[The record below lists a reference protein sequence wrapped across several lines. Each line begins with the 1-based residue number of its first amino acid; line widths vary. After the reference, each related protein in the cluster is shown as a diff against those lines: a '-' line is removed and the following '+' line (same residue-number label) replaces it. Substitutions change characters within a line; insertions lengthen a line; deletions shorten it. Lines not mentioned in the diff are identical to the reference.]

1 MQIFKRFY
9 FVVFILMGLFIIQTG
24 CYKPL
29 GRLNPTDP
37 LGENYIQPR
46 IQIRYIENSKA
57 STQINRDEEISIT
70 VVVNNNTILKDLY
83 YRCSDGYFEV
93 ETSTGTQQVTE
104 ITIKSNN
111 IDWIAP
117 TNLTE
122 ATFLIQVS
130 DINGN
135 KDSQSYFLDIVNSVP
150 EILSF
155 TATPTTVTSLGQ
167 TIALAIAT
175 DDDLGI
181 TLYEFFASPPQGVFN
196 YNSNTQTA
204 SIQVASAANTI
215 SLDWIAES
223 VLHGAP
229 YDQKITVIVTD
240 TDSETATAE
249 IILPTNIP

>member
-9 FVVFILMGLFIIQTG
+9 FVIFILIGVFIFQTG
-24 CYKPL
+24 CYNPL
-29 GRLNPTDP
+29 GRLNPNDP

-57 STQINRDEEISIT
+57 STQINRNEEIGII
-70 VVVNNNTILKDLY
+70 VVVNNNSILKNVY
-83 YRCSDGYFEV
+83 YRCSDGYFEI

-104 ITIKSNN
+104 TTIKSNN
-111 IDWIAP
+111 ISWIAP
-117 TNLTE
+117 AILTE
-122 ATFLIQVS
+122 ATLFIQVS
-130 DINGN
+130 DYDGN
-135 KDSQSYFLDIVNSVP
+135 NDSQSYFLNVVNSPP

-155 TATPTTVTSLGQ
+155 TAFPTTVTSLGQ
-167 TIALAIAT
+167 TIALSIST
-175 DDDLGI
+175 DDDFGI
-181 TLYEFFASPPQGVFN
+181 TQYDFFATPPQGVFK

-204 SIQVASAANTI
+204 SIQVVSTENTLAL
-215 SLDWIAES
+215 SWIAES

-249 IILPTNIP
+249 IILPINIP

>member
-9 FVVFILMGLFIIQTG
+9 FVVLILIGTFIFQTG
-24 CYKPL
+24 CYNPL
-29 GRLNPTDP
+29 GRLNPNDP

-46 IQIRYIENSKA
+46 IQIKYIENSKA
-57 STQINRDEEISIT
+57 STQINRNEEITIT
-70 VVVNNNTILKDLY
+70 VAVNDHSILKDVY
-83 YRCSDGYFEV
+83 YRCSVGYFEV

-117 TNLTE
+117 GNLIE
-122 ATFLIQVS
+122 ATLFIQVS
-130 DINGN
+130 DYNGN
-135 KDSQSYFLDIVNSVP
+135 NDSQSYFLDVVNSAP

-155 TATPTTVTSLGQ
+155 TALPTTVTSLGQ
-167 TIALAIAT
+167 TIALAIST

-181 TLYEFFASPPQGVFN
+181 VQYDFFATPPQGIFE

-204 SIQVASAANTI
+204 SIQVVSTANTI